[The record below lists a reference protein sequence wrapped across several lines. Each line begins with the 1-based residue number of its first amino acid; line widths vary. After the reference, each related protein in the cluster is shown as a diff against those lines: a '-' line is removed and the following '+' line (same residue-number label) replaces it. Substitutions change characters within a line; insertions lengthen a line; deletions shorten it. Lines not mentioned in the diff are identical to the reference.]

1 MHLERRQYFLICVC
15 TFILI
20 LIIPDSSCTTHC
32 DEINCREGECIND
45 SCICDKGWKGPAC
58 QHCTGRVRLTDKEGI
73 IFDGYGNYSEDNKCT
88 WLIAPENN
96 TQPIHLQLKQFSTE
110 CGWDHLY
117 IYDGDSTF
125 SPLLVA
131 FSGLLRQKNEDD
143 TVLPEITTTSGN
155 AYIYFYS
162 DAAYNMSGFNITYR
176 TGGCEKDC
184 LQNGQCIN
192 SKCNCSA
199 GFTGDYCQTVIC
211 PNNCS
216 DKGECE
222 GNQCKCFSGYTGSD
236 CSQKSYHGVW
246 STLDINTTI
255 GGRASAAVA
264 QVQDKLYLTGGYTFN
279 NELPFL
285 TRYDFNS
292 DSWNTV
298 LPRSTNNPE
307 SRYGHTL
314 LEYQGKLYMF
324 GGVVDK
330 DTTKELWVYD
340 LSSNDTWI
348 VPRTFGSVVEGGFG
362 HSSVY
367 DPHSKLIYVYGGYH
381 AGDTSSDQLS
391 DKLYSFDIS
400 TRFWKTL
407 PRNERPRYLHSAVL
421 IGGLMLVFGGNTHND
436 TSISL
441 GAKCYSLDFLAYDT
455 GRQCM
460 INSLDFLAY
469 DTGRQCMIN
478 SLDFLAY
485 DTGRQCMI
493 NSLDFLAYDT
503 GRQCMINSLDF
514 LAYDTGRQCMINS
527 LDFLAYDTGRQCM
540 INSLDFLA
548 YDTGRQCM
556 INSLDF
562 LAYDTG
568 RQCMINSLDFLA
580 YDTGR
585 QCMINSLDLAYDTG
599 RQCMINSLDFLAY
612 DTGRQCMINS
622 LDFLAYDT
630 GRQCMINSLDFL
642 AYDTGRQ
649 CMINSLDFLAYDTGR
664 QCMINSLDFL
674 AYDTGRQCMINSL
687 DFLAYDTECNKW
699 LEVDVKGL
707 PANGARYGHTAAV
720 YKRNGKTQMYII
732 GGFNG
737 MMQDN
742 VMLFSPGDCNYTD
755 PEFCT
760 NSTQGSICVW
770 TDSQTC
776 ISKDV
781 LGTAR
786 TNRSCSSTPDH
797 NESCKDVKDCRT
809 CTSTCLSSHGDCTCQ
824 WCDSKCT
831 YNCTLTQTKNCT
843 TQTSNP
849 LDSSVCSDHKHCPT
863 CMSYGECDWSDKC
876 SHIKE
881 VDSLDYNTTRQVKK
895 CDQPCI
901 AHKSCE
907 NCTAKGCM
915 WCGNKQL
922 CVQTNSYVA
931 SFIYGQ
937 CMEWTTQQAKCPA
950 TRCSDLHTCDQ
961 CQANPKC
968 GWCNDKTNTGL
979 GKCMEGGL
987 QGPVNNQ
994 SLIDLG
1000 SCDKNRW
1007 FFIGCPD
1014 CQCNGHS
1021 VCSNSTG
1028 KTEVC
1033 VECKNMTEGDNCEHC
1048 KEGFY
1053 GNPVNG
1059 GICKRCDCNEQA
1071 DSCDRRTGVC
1081 NCRTRGVI
1089 GDKCDKC
1096 DESHKYFGDPKKG
1109 GTCFYHLVTDYQFT
1123 FNLSKKDDRFYTQIN
1138 FMNIP
1143 QASDRDVDFKVN
1155 CSGESYLN
1163 ISVRTRNNRVEKI
1176 YEAYP
1181 CTYFR
1186 TKFEHG
1192 DFSFGEKRKYNIP
1205 CLCIWISYSF
1215 LASGYVA
1222 ALCVVIIDTF
1232 IGCFLSL
1239 LIIAAVLYKIKHKY
1253 DLYRRR
1259 QRMMVEMEEMAS
1271 RPFASVT
1278 VEIDRKLDLAEKK
1291 ETNSVDLRKRKKGG
1305 TKPVAI
1311 QPLSGHKA
1319 AILSLIVLLPT
1330 GGEEDLAPSGSSG
1343 VAIASALITMGH
1355 HRKQSLEH
1363 TKGEKTK
1370 YKKPF
1375 SSSHTDPV

>member
-1 MHLERRQYFLICVC
+1 MKWLSGR
-15 TFILI
+15 TFNR
-20 LIIPDSSCTTHC
+20 SGYQVGHSM
-32 DEINCREGECIND
+32 
-45 SCICDKGWKGPAC
+45 KW
-58 QHCTGRVRLTDKEGI
+58 LTSRT
-73 IFDGYGNYSEDNKCT
+73 FVSGYGRHSIGGYRKDIQPSGYQVIPISGYRVGHSIEVNYQLGHSAK
-88 WLIAPENN
+88 WLSVGHSIEVISRVGHSISGYQVGHSMRGYQVGRISGYQSGYQVGHSILEYQRLSGRTFNRVVISGYQVGHSIEWLAGRTFNRVVGHSIEWLSGRTFNQVGHELSRTLDKWLSGRTFNEVIYQVGHSIEGYQVGHSASGYQVGHSIEVIPGRTFNRVEIGFGSGRTLGHSIEWLGHSIECGYQDILEWLSGRTFNRIRVVSRQDIQQWLSSGHSIRQGHSVVSGHSILEYQVGHSIGVVSRQDIHSIEWLAVTFN
-96 TQPIHLQLKQFSTE
+96 RVVSRCDIPIEWLAGHPSVVKAGHSTE
-110 CGWDHLY
+110 VSGRHSIEWLLGGHS
-117 IYDGDSTF
+117 IYQWLAGGHSIEWLSGRTF
-125 SPLLVA
+125 NRWLWFNQVA
-131 FSGLLRQKNEDD
+131 WVGHSIE
-143 TVLPEITTTSGN
+143 VV
-155 AYIYFYS
+155 AW
-162 DAAYNMSGFNITYR
+162 
-176 TGGCEKDC
+176 
-184 LQNGQCIN
+184 
-192 SKCNCSA
+192 
-199 GFTGDYCQTVIC
+199 
-211 PNNCS
+211 
-216 DKGECE
+216 
-222 GNQCKCFSGYTGSD
+222 SGYQVGHSIE
-236 CSQKSYHGVW
+236 CYQVGHSIEVVIRVGHSIEW
-246 STLDINTTI
+246 LS
-255 GGRASAAVA
+255 GR
-264 QVQDKLYLTGGYTFN
+264 TFN
-279 NELPFL
+279 KWLSGR
-285 TRYDFNS
+285 TFNRVIYQVGHS
-292 DSWNTV
+292 IECGYQVGHSI
-298 LPRSTNNPE
+298 RS
-307 SRYGHTL
+307 G
-314 LEYQGKLYMF
+314 YQGKLYMF

-340 LSSNDTWI
+340 LSSNQWTLKNYNSTPPVAVASHSAHVINGVMYILFGYSPIYGYKNRIQEYFIGNDTWI

-441 GAKCYSLDFLAYDT
+441 GAKCY
-455 GRQCM
+455 
-460 INSLDFLAY
+460 
-469 DTGRQCMIN
+469 
-478 SLDFLAY
+478 
-485 DTGRQCMI
+485 
-493 NSLDFLAYDT
+493 
-503 GRQCMINSLDF
+503 
-514 LAYDTGRQCMINS
+514 
-527 LDFLAYDTGRQCM
+527 
-540 INSLDFLA
+540 
-548 YDTGRQCM
+548 
-556 INSLDF
+556 
-562 LAYDTG
+562 
-568 RQCMINSLDFLA
+568 
-580 YDTGR
+580 
-585 QCMINSLDLAYDTG
+585 
-599 RQCMINSLDFLAY
+599 
-612 DTGRQCMINS
+612 
-622 LDFLAYDT
+622 
-630 GRQCMINSLDFL
+630 
-642 AYDTGRQ
+642 
-649 CMINSLDFLAYDTGR
+649 
-664 QCMINSLDFL
+664 
-674 AYDTGRQCMINSL
+674 SL

-1007 FFIGCPD
+1007 FFIGCP
-1014 CQCNGHS
+1014 
-1021 VCSNSTG
+1021 
-1028 KTEVC
+1028 
-1033 VECKNMTEGDNCEHC
+1033 GDNCEHC

-1096 DESHKYFGDPKKG
+1096 DESHKYFGDPKKEA
-1109 GTCFYHLVTDYQFT
+1109 LV
-1123 FNLSKKDDRFYTQIN
+1123 S
-1138 FMNIP
+1138 
-1143 QASDRDVDFKVN
+1143 SDRDVDFKVN

-1192 DFSFGEKRKYNIP
+1192 DFSFGEKENTTFLVYVYGFHTP
-1205 CLCIWISYSF
+1205 FWLQISFSQF
-1215 LASGYVA
+1215 PK
-1222 ALCVVIIDTF
+1222 IDLVHFFVTF
-1232 IGCFLSL
+1232 FSCFLSL

>member
-1 MHLERRQYFLICVC
+1 MSIDIMHLERRHYFLICVC

-184 LQNGQCIN
+184 LQNGQCKVN
-192 SKCNCSA
+192 KCECFS

-216 DKGECE
+216 DKGECK

-236 CSQKSYHGVW
+236 CSQKSYYGVW

-285 TRYDFNS
+285 TRYDFNT
-292 DSWNTV
+292 DSWNTITP
-298 LPRSTNNPE
+298 LSTNNPE

-340 LSSNDTWI
+340 LTSNLWTLKNYNSTPPVAVASHTAHVINGVMYILFGYSPIYGYKNRIQEYFIGNDTWI

-391 DKLYSFDIS
+391 DKLYSFDIR

-455 GRQCM
+455 
-460 INSLDFLAY
+460 
-469 DTGRQCMIN
+469 
-478 SLDFLAY
+478 
-485 DTGRQCMI
+485 
-493 NSLDFLAYDT
+493 
-503 GRQCMINSLDF
+503 
-514 LAYDTGRQCMINS
+514 
-527 LDFLAYDTGRQCM
+527 
-540 INSLDFLA
+540 
-548 YDTGRQCM
+548 
-556 INSLDF
+556 
-562 LAYDTG
+562 
-568 RQCMINSLDFLA
+568 
-580 YDTGR
+580 
-585 QCMINSLDLAYDTG
+585 
-599 RQCMINSLDFLAY
+599 
-612 DTGRQCMINS
+612 
-622 LDFLAYDT
+622 
-630 GRQCMINSLDFL
+630 
-642 AYDTGRQ
+642 
-649 CMINSLDFLAYDTGR
+649 
-664 QCMINSLDFL
+664 
-674 AYDTGRQCMINSL
+674 
-687 DFLAYDTECNKW
+687 ECNKW

-707 PANGARYGHTAAV
+707 PSNGARYGHTAAV

-781 LGTAR
+781 LGTAP

-831 YNCTLTQTKNCT
+831 YNCTLTQPVTTISQCPAKYSSPCYATQNCFACI
-843 TQTSNP
+843 QS
-849 LDSSVCSDHKHCPT
+849 DSCEWNH
-863 CMSYGECDWSDKC
+863 SDKKC
-876 SHIKE
+876 QAVIYTS
-881 VDSLDYNTTRQVKK
+881 DYNTTRQVKK

-907 NCTAKGCM
+907 NCTSKGCM

-937 CMEWTTQQAKCPA
+937 CMEWTTQHNKCPA
-950 TRCSDLHTCDQ
+950 TRCSDLHTCDE

-968 GWCNDKTNTGL
+968 GWCNDKSNTGL

-994 SLIDLG
+994 SQIDYG

-1053 GNPVNG
+1053 GDPVNG
-1059 GICKRCDCNEQA
+1059 GICRRCDCNEQA
-1071 DSCDRRTGVC
+1071 DSCDRVTGKC

-1192 DFSFGEKRKYNIP
+1192 DFSFGEKENTTFLVYVYGFHTP
-1205 CLCIWISYSF
+1205 FWLQISFSQF
-1215 LASGYVA
+1215 PK
-1222 ALCVVIIDTF
+1222 IDLVHFFVTF
-1232 IGCFLSL
+1232 FSCFLSL

>member
-1 MHLERRQYFLICVC
+1 MSIDIMHLERRQYFLICVC

-216 DKGECE
+216 DKGECV

-298 LPRSTNNPE
+298 MPLSTNNPE

-314 LEYQGKLYMF
+314 LEYQRKLYMF

-340 LSSNDTWI
+340 LSSNLWTLKNYNSTPPVAVASHSAHVINGVMYILFGYSPIYGYKNRIQEYFIGNDTWI

-455 GRQCM
+455 
-460 INSLDFLAY
+460 
-469 DTGRQCMIN
+469 
-478 SLDFLAY
+478 
-485 DTGRQCMI
+485 
-493 NSLDFLAYDT
+493 
-503 GRQCMINSLDF
+503 
-514 LAYDTGRQCMINS
+514 
-527 LDFLAYDTGRQCM
+527 
-540 INSLDFLA
+540 
-548 YDTGRQCM
+548 
-556 INSLDF
+556 
-562 LAYDTG
+562 
-568 RQCMINSLDFLA
+568 
-580 YDTGR
+580 
-585 QCMINSLDLAYDTG
+585 
-599 RQCMINSLDFLAY
+599 
-612 DTGRQCMINS
+612 
-622 LDFLAYDT
+622 
-630 GRQCMINSLDFL
+630 
-642 AYDTGRQ
+642 
-649 CMINSLDFLAYDTGR
+649 
-664 QCMINSLDFL
+664 
-674 AYDTGRQCMINSL
+674 
-687 DFLAYDTECNKW
+687 ECNKW

-707 PANGARYGHTAAV
+707 PANGARYGHTATV
-720 YKRNGKTQMYII
+720 YKRNGKNQMYII

-760 NSTQGSICVW
+760 NSTQGSVCVW

-781 LGTAR
+781 LGTAP

-881 VDSLDYNTTRQVKK
+881 VNSLDYNTTRQVKK

-1192 DFSFGEKRKYNIP
+1192 DFSFGEKENTTFLVYVYGFHTP
-1205 CLCIWISYSF
+1205 FWLQISFSQF
-1215 LASGYVA
+1215 PK
-1222 ALCVVIIDTF
+1222 IDLVHFFVTF
-1232 IGCFLSL
+1232 FSCFLSL

-1375 SSSHTDPV
+1375 SSSHTDPI

>member
-1 MHLERRQYFLICVC
+1 MPPPVSDFTNYNLH
-15 TFILI
+15 T
-20 LIIPDSSCTTHC
+20 SCTTHC

-143 TVLPEITTTSGN
+143 NVLPEITTTSGN

-162 DAAYNMSGFNITYR
+162 DAAYNMSGFNISYR

-184 LQNGQCIN
+184 SLNGQCIKN
-192 SKCNCSA
+192 KCNCFA
-199 GFTGDYCQTVIC
+199 
-211 PNNCS
+211 
-216 DKGECE
+216 
-222 GNQCKCFSGYTGSD
+222 GYTGSD
-236 CSQKSYHGVW
+236 CSLKSYHGVW
-246 STLDINTTI
+246 STLDINATV

-279 NELPFL
+279 NDLPFL
-285 TRYDFNS
+285 ARYDFTS
-292 DSWNTV
+292 DSWDTV
-298 LPRSTNNPE
+298 IPQSTNNPE

-314 LEYQGKLYMF
+314 LEYQGSLYMF

-340 LSSNDTWI
+340 LSSKLWTIKNYNSTPPVAVASHTAHVINGVMYILFGYSPIYGYKNRIQEYFIGNDTWI

-367 DPHSKLIYVYGGYH
+367 DPQSKLIYVYGGYH

-455 GRQCM
+455 
-460 INSLDFLAY
+460 
-469 DTGRQCMIN
+469 
-478 SLDFLAY
+478 
-485 DTGRQCMI
+485 
-493 NSLDFLAYDT
+493 
-503 GRQCMINSLDF
+503 
-514 LAYDTGRQCMINS
+514 
-527 LDFLAYDTGRQCM
+527 
-540 INSLDFLA
+540 
-548 YDTGRQCM
+548 
-556 INSLDF
+556 
-562 LAYDTG
+562 
-568 RQCMINSLDFLA
+568 
-580 YDTGR
+580 
-585 QCMINSLDLAYDTG
+585 
-599 RQCMINSLDFLAY
+599 
-612 DTGRQCMINS
+612 
-622 LDFLAYDT
+622 
-630 GRQCMINSLDFL
+630 
-642 AYDTGRQ
+642 
-649 CMINSLDFLAYDTGR
+649 
-664 QCMINSLDFL
+664 
-674 AYDTGRQCMINSL
+674 
-687 DFLAYDTECNKW
+687 ECNKW
-699 LEVDVKGL
+699 LEVDVTGL
-707 PANGARYGHTAAV
+707 PSNGARYGHTAAV
-720 YKRNGKTQMYII
+720 YKRNGQHQMYII

-781 LGTAR
+781 LGTAP
-786 TNRSCSSTPDH
+786 TNRSCSSTSDH
-797 NESCKDVKDCRT
+797 NDSCKDVKDCRT

-849 LDSSVCSDHKHCPT
+849 FGSSVCSDHKHCPT

-876 SHIKE
+876 SDIKE
-881 VDSLDYNTTRQVKK
+881 VESLAKYSSPCYATQNCFACIQSDTCEWNHSQKKCQAVIYTTDYNTTRQIKK

-907 NCTAKGCM
+907 NCTDKGCM

-937 CMEWTTQQAKCPA
+937 CMEWTTQQGKCPD
-950 TRCSDLHTCDQ
+950 TRCSDRHTCDQ

-994 SLIDLG
+994 SQIDLG

-1021 VCSNSTG
+1021 ICSNTTG

-1033 VECKNMTEGDNCEHC
+1033 VECKNMTEGDHCEHC
-1048 KEGFY
+1048 KEGY
-1053 GNPVNG
+1053 HGNPVNG
-1059 GICKRCDCNEQA
+1059 GICKRCECNEQA
-1071 DSCDRRTGVC
+1071 DSCDRSTGVC

-1163 ISVRTRNNRVEKI
+1163 ISVRTKNNRVEKI

-1192 DFSFGEKRKYNIP
+1192 DFSFGEKENTTFLVYVYGFHTP
-1205 CLCIWISYSF
+1205 FWLQISFSQF
-1215 LASGYVA
+1215 PK
-1222 ALCVVIIDTF
+1222 IDLVHFFVTF
-1232 IGCFLSL
+1232 FSCFLSL

-1330 GGEEDLAPSGSSG
+1330 GDEDLTPSGSSG